1 MTRKRVCC
9 DKNHGFQIGR
19 EVNSKVRYLST
30 GGALG
35 IAWASWIAKHVWCI
49 TPPNSINSHWAR
61 YSDTSAP
68 IIGWITVRL
77 ERWFHWVRCKQFK
90 ITQYSYWSLTPI
102 CAKSVYRDLFLIPE
116 GDKPLVILFWYS
128 ATVLVKMCRYAG
140 ISLNL
145 KKKIKKMLLNFFI
158 QKEKNSR
165 KMCTGSFPPN
175 WQPWFSSIR
184 DWNLE
189 QLVFLKLQGVFGCND
204 DIVKSAI
211 AGIFFDGKC
220 Q

>member
-1 MTRKRVCC
+1 MTRKRVWC

-102 CAKSVYRDLFLIPE
+102 CAKSVCRDLFLIPE

-145 KKKIKKMLLNFFI
+145 KKKLKKCYLISLFKKKKI
-158 QKEKNSR
+158 QEK
-165 KMCTGSFPPN
+165 CVLGHFH
-175 WQPWFSSIR
+175 QI
-184 DWNLE
+184 DNLDSVPSE
-189 QLVFLKLQGVFGCND
+189 
-204 DIVKSAI
+204 I
-211 AGIFFDGKC
+211 GILSN
-220 Q
+220 